1 MHAQAVRSGRRDLV
15 RWLLNLKVGEVDA
28 QNKVRVFLSD
38 GGVWTPVIKKLRMNI
53 NSKMMSSKLQM
64 IFND

>member
-38 GGVWTPVIKKLRMNI
+38 GGVWTPVIKTMHED
-53 NSKMMSSKLQM
+53 QEQ
-64 IFND
+64 DDEQ

>member
-28 QNKVRVFLSD
+28 QNKVRVLLSD
-38 GGVWTPVIKKLRMNI
+38 GGVWTPVIKTMHED
-53 NSKMMSSKLQM
+53 QEQ
-64 IFND
+64 DDEQ